1 MRVLIRPHTIMKFRM
16 PKQLVFGWILS
27 ICMIIA
33 TYYIE
38 TIPPRYTEFF
48 EDDIALS
55 YSVHDTVP

>member
-1 MRVLIRPHTIMKFRM
+1 MKFRM

-55 YSVHDTVP
+55 YSVHDTVPY